1 MSTLLSVQSVSYET
15 SIKKLFKNISFSIQ
29 AGERIGLIGHNG
41 SGKSTLLHLITQQL
55 PLSQGNI
62 SFANHCIYAYIEQ
75 HLPNNLSDV
84 AVLEA
89 VLSKLPEE
97 KRMMES
103 WRAEILLAELGFQAS
118 QYHQNVNT
126 LSGGQHT
133 RLLLGRAL
141 MNQPDLLFL
150 DEPSNH
156 LDLPTILWLAQFLKN
171 WRGSFV
177 LVSHDQNLLDQVTN
191 TTWILRDESLHY
203 FQLPCSKARQ
213 ALIEQDIADEHRH
226 KSEQKEIERI
236 AYSAKRLALW
246 GKTYDN
252 ESFARKAKKMEKQIA
267 HLEDQQTVLTEGYQW
282 QLLLNGK
289 GIKADRV
296 LALENAD
303 IYTPTEDHFLFH
315 IHHLF
320 LKSGDKLAVIGANGC
335 GKSSFLQ
342 TLWQKYLNNADEQ
355 AIRFH
360 PAIKVGYYDQQLQQ
374 LLDNDTLLEALSH
387 FAPLLENDRKMAL
400 INAGFAY
407 NRHHQKVSTLSG
419 GERSR
424 LLFIGLSLGQYELLL
439 LDEPTNHLDM
449 EGKEALAEQIA
460 QFQGAIILVSHDQ
473 WLIENSCQRFG
484 LIHQHK
490 LMEYS
495 EPEIAYQTLLDIAAV
510 HSTISNDSIDDRE
523 VASIEAI
530 IDEDVLLKE
539 WMEIEQKL
547 NDDLAR
553 KRAHQK
559 PLLQKQ
565 WQERLLE
572 IEQLLNQ

>member
-55 PLSQGNI
+55 PLSHGNL

-84 AVLEA
+84 TVLEA

-103 WRAEILLAELGFQAS
+103 WRAEILLAELGFQES

-156 LDLPTILWLAQFLKN
+156 LDLPTILWLTQFLKN

-191 TTWILRDESLHY
+191 TTWILRDKSLHY
-203 FQLPCSKARQ
+203 FQLPCSRARQ

-226 KSEQKEIERI
+226 KSEQKEIDRI

-360 PAIKVGYYDQQLQQ
+360 PVIKVGYYDQQLQQ
-374 LLDNDTLLEALSH
+374 LLDDDTLLEALSH
-387 FAPLLENDRKMAL
+387 FAPLLENNRKMAL

-484 LIHQHK
+484 LIHQQK

-495 EPEIAYQTLLDIAAV
+495 EPEIAYQALLDISAV

-523 VASIEAI
+523 VANVEAI
-530 IDEDVLLKE
+530 TDEDCLLKE
-539 WMEIEQKL
+539 WVEIEQKL

-553 KRAHQK
+553 KPTHQK